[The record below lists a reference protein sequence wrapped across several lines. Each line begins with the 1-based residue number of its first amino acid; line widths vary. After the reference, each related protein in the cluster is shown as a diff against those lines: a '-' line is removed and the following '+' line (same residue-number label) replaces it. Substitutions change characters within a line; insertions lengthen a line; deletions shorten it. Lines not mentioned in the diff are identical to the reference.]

1 MKNIVGEEFKSNSH
15 KVKAEKAMEK
25 APDKK
30 VEQITKGKVKTKKK
44 SGATKF
50 ADVFITEDISNVKDY
65 IIYDVLLPAAKKT
78 ISEIVSNGIDMILY
92 GETKSRKSKGSKVSY
107 SKYYDDREDDYRRS
121 NRRSR
126 VIGYD
131 YEDVILETRREAEEV
146 LNRMEDL
153 IDSYGVV
160 SVADLYDLVGISGN
174 YTDNKYGWMNLRSAG
189 IERTRDGY
197 MLLLPKVKPL

>member
-30 VEQITKGKVKTKKK
+30 VEQVTKGKVKTKKK

-92 GETKSRKSKGSKVSY
+92 GETKSHKSRGSKVSY
-107 SKYYDDREDDYRRS
+107 SKYYDDRDDDYRRS
-121 NRRSR
+121 SRRSR

>member
-1 MKNIVGEEFKSNSH
+1 MKNIIGEDYKSNSH
-15 KVKAEKAMEK
+15 KSKEEPRREEKKIEK
-25 APDKK
+25 VA
-30 VEQITKGKVKTKKK
+30 TGKVKTKKK
-44 SGATKF
+44 SGANKV

-92 GETKSRKSKGSKVSY
+92 GETRSKSRSRGSKVSY
-107 SKYYDDREDDYRRS
+107 SKYYEDRDDDYRRTS
-121 NRRSR
+121 RRR
-126 VIGYD
+126 AVGYD
-131 YEDVILETRREAEEV
+131 YEDVILESRREAEEV

-153 IDSYGVV
+153 IDTYAVV

-174 YTDNKYGWMNLRSAG
+174 YTDNKYGWTNLRTAG

-197 MLLLPKVKPL
+197 LIVLPKVKPL

>member
-1 MKNIVGEEFKSNSH
+1 MKNIIGEDYKSNSH
-15 KVKAEKAMEK
+15 KSKEEPRREEKKIEK
-25 APDKK
+25 VA
-30 VEQITKGKVKTKKK
+30 TGKVKTKKK
-44 SGATKF
+44 SGANKV

-92 GETKSRKSKGSKVSY
+92 GETRSKSRSRGSKVSY
-107 SKYYDDREDDYRRS
+107 SKYYEDRDDDYRRTS
-121 NRRSR
+121 RRR
-126 VIGYD
+126 AVGYY

-153 IDSYGVV
+153 IDTYGVV

-174 YTDNKYGWMNLRSAG
+174 YTDNKYGWTNLRSAG
-189 IERTRDGY
+189 VERTRDGY
-197 MLLLPKVKPL
+197 LIYLPKVKPL

>member
-1 MKNIVGEEFKSNSH
+1 MKNIIGEDYKSNSH
-15 KVKAEKAMEK
+15 KSKEEPKREEKKIEK
-25 APDKK
+25 VA
-30 VEQITKGKVKTKKK
+30 TGKVKTKKK

-50 ADVFITEDISNVKDY
+50 ADVFITEDIGNVKDY

-107 SKYYDDREDDYRRS
+107 NDRDDDYRRS
-121 NRRSR
+121 SRRSR
-126 VIGYD
+126 VLGYD

>member
-1 MKNIVGEEFKSNSH
+1 MPKSTQRSSQPQH
-15 KVKAEKAMEK
+15 RRVPAYWEKA
-25 APDKK
+25 
-30 VEQITKGKVKTKKK
+30 
-44 SGATKF
+44 
-50 ADVFITEDISNVKDY
+50 
-65 IIYDVLLPAAKKT
+65 
-78 ISEIVSNGIDMILY
+78 
-92 GETKSRKSKGSKVSY
+92 
-107 SKYYDDREDDYRRS
+107 RELSSHTHHRRS

-126 VIGYD
+126 VLGYD

>member
-1 MKNIVGEEFKSNSH
+1 MSEYKPNSH
-15 KVKAEKAMEK
+15 KVKSEKAVEKQAEKKIEK
-25 APDKK
+25 VA
-30 VEQITKGKVKTKKK
+30 TGKVKTKKK

-50 ADVFITEDISNVKDY
+50 ADVFITEDISNVRDY
-65 IIYDVLLPAAKKT
+65 ILYDVLLPAAKKT

-107 SKYYDDREDDYRRS
+107 SKYYDDRDEDYRRS
-121 NRRSR
+121 SRRSR
-126 VIGYD
+126 VLGYD
-131 YEDVILETRREAEEV
+131 YEDVILESRREAEEV

-153 IDSYGVV
+153 IDTYGVV

-174 YTDNKYGWMNLRSAG
+174 YTDNKYGWTNLRMSG

-197 MLLLPKVKPL
+197 LIVLPKIKPL

>member
-1 MKNIVGEEFKSNSH
+1 MKNIIGEEFKSNSH
-15 KVKAEKAMEK
+15 KSKEELKREEKKIEK
-25 APDKK
+25 VA
-30 VEQITKGKVKTKKK
+30 TGKVKTKKK

-50 ADVFITEDISNVKDY
+50 ADVFITEDIGNVKDY

-78 ISEIVSNGIDMILY
+78 ISEIVSNGVDMILY

-107 SKYYDDREDDYRRS
+107 SKYYDDRDDDYRRS
-121 NRRSR
+121 SRRSR
-126 VIGYD
+126 VLGYD

>member
-1 MKNIVGEEFKSNSH
+1 MKNIIGEEFKSNSH
-15 KVKAEKAMEK
+15 KSKEEPKREEKKIEK
-25 APDKK
+25 VA
-30 VEQITKGKVKTKKK
+30 TGKVKTKKK

-50 ADVFITEDISNVKDY
+50 ADVFITEDIGNVKDY

-92 GETKSRKSKGSKVSY
+92 GETKSHKSRGSKVSY
-107 SKYYDDREDDYRRS
+107 SKYYDDRDDDYRRS
-121 NRRSR
+121 SRRSR